1 MKYNIVTDSAC
12 ELTQELE
19 TATKRTMIP
28 FFIDI
33 GEKRYVDDGT
43 IDLPELRKAMKDY
56 DGVPKTA
63 APTPYDFLKAF
74 EKGTET
80 FAVTIS
86 SALSATYSN
95 AILAKQMAEEQGN
108 KLIHVFDS
116 RSAVCGETAVVQKLK
131 EFIDQGMEFQDIVNK
146 VEEFITTR
154 RTLFVLESL
163 DNLMKNGRMSKVA
176 GFIANVLS
184 IKPVLT
190 ADKNG
195 EIKLV
200 EKTRGLKKAHTRMIE
215 IIGEDKELLKDRV
228 LFITHCNAAKAAEE
242 IKEQIIKMY
251 QPKDVQVLETG
262 GLSTIYADNGGIV
275 ISY

>member
-12 ELTQELE
+12 ELTEELE

-33 GEKRYVDDGT
+33 GEKRYIDDGT
-43 IDLPELRKAMKDY
+43 IDLPELRRAMKDY

-86 SALSATYSN
+86 SALSATYGN

-116 RSAVCGETAVVQKLK
+116 KSAVCGETIIVQKIK
-131 EFIDQGMEFQDIVNK
+131 EFIDQGLEFNDIVTK
-146 VEEFITTR
+146 VEEFIANS

-163 DNLMKNGRMSKVA
+163 DNLIKNGRMSKVA
-176 GFIANVLS
+176 GFLANVLS
-184 IKPVLT
+184 IKPVLA
-190 ADKNG
+190 ADSNG
-195 EIKLV
+195 EIQLV
-200 EKTRGLKKAHTRMIE
+200 EKTRGLKRVHAKMIE
-215 IIGEDKELLKDRV
+215 IIGEDREILKERV

-242 IKEQIIKMY
+242 IKQQIVKMY